1 LAPRRVGGLLEDAV
15 RERGEEPPPDT
26 GFVDEDGVTWEL
38 DPNDPDH
45 PDYDLS
51 EDAGYGRWEPLE
63 QGQSRRQ
70 RIIVVV
76 AMLLLAAFLVPVLIR
91 FLFS

>member
-1 LAPRRVGGLLEDAV
+1 V
-15 RERGEEPPPDT
+15 REQDEEPAPDT

-38 DPNDPDH
+38 DPNDPSH

-51 EDAGYGRWEPLE
+51 EAAGYGRWEPLE
-63 QGQSRRQ
+63 QWQSRRQ
-70 RIIVVV
+70 QIIIAV
-76 AMLLLAAFLVPVLIR
+76 AVLLVAALLIPALFW

>member
-1 LAPRRVGGLLEDAV
+1 M
-15 RERGEEPPPDT
+15 RERGEEPAPDT

-38 DPNDPDH
+38 DPNDPSH

-51 EDAGYGRWEPLE
+51 DAAGYGRWEPME

-70 RIIVVV
+70 RIIVAVTI
-76 AMLLLAAFLVPVLIR
+76 LLLIAVLVPVVIR

>member
-1 LAPRRVGGLLEDAV
+1 VH
-15 RERGEEPPPDT
+15 ERGEEETSDS

-38 DPNDPDH
+38 DPNDPSH

-51 EDAGYGRWEPLE
+51 DAAGYGRWEPLE

-70 RIIVVV
+70 RILVIV
-76 AMLLLAAFLVPVLIR
+76 AFLLLMAILLPLLVR
-91 FLFS
+91 FLFG

>member
-1 LAPRRVGGLLEDAV
+1 LH
-15 RERGEEPPPDT
+15 ERGEEEASDS

-38 DPNDPDH
+38 DPNDPSH

-51 EDAGYGRWEPLE
+51 DAAGYGRWEPLE

-70 RIIVVV
+70 RIIFVVTI
-76 AMLLLAAFLVPVLIR
+76 LLLIALLVPVLIR

>member
-1 LAPRRVGGLLEDAV
+1 VH
-15 RERGEEPPPDT
+15 ERGEEEASDS

-38 DPNDPDH
+38 DPNDPSH

-51 EDAGYGRWEPLE
+51 DAAGYGRWEPLE

-70 RIIVVV
+70 RIIFAVTV
-76 AMLLLAAFLVPVLIR
+76 LLLMALLVPVLIR

>member
-1 LAPRRVGGLLEDAV
+1 MH
-15 RERGEEPPPDT
+15 ERGEEEASDS

-38 DPNDPDH
+38 DPNDPSH

-51 EDAGYGRWEPLE
+51 DAAGYGRWEPLE

-76 AMLLLAAFLVPVLIR
+76 AILLLLAILLPLLVR
-91 FLFS
+91 FLLG

>member
-1 LAPRRVGGLLEDAV
+1 M
-15 RERGEEPPPDT
+15 RERGEEEGSDT
-26 GFVDEDGVTWEL
+26 GFVDDDGVTWEL
-38 DPNDPDH
+38 DPNDPSH

-51 EDAGYGRWEPLE
+51 EAAGYGRWEPLE

-70 RIIVVV
+70 RIVV
-76 AMLLLAAFLVPVLIR
+76 AVTILLLVALLVPVLIR

>member
-1 LAPRRVGGLLEDAV
+1 M
-15 RERGEEPPPDT
+15 RERGDEEGSDT

-38 DPNDPDH
+38 DPNDPSH

-51 EDAGYGRWEPLE
+51 EAAGYGRWEPLE

-70 RIIVVV
+70 RIIVAVTI
-76 AMLLLAAFLVPVLIR
+76 LLLAALLVPVLIR

>member
-1 LAPRRVGGLLEDAV
+1 VH
-15 RERGEEPPPDT
+15 ERGEEETSDS

-38 DPNDPDH
+38 DPNDPSH

-51 EDAGYGRWEPLE
+51 DAAGYGRWEPLE

-70 RIIVVV
+70 RILV
-76 AMLLLAAFLVPVLIR
+76 AVSILLLAAIVLPLLVR
-91 FLFS
+91 FLFG

>member
-1 LAPRRVGGLLEDAV
+1 MH
-15 RERGEEPPPDT
+15 ERGEEEASDS

-38 DPNDPDH
+38 DPNDPSH

-70 RIIVVV
+70 RILIIV
-76 AMLLLAAFLVPVLIR
+76 AFLLLMALLVPVLIR

>member
-1 LAPRRVGGLLEDAV
+1 MN
-15 RERGEEPPPDT
+15 ERGEEQGSDT

-38 DPNDPDH
+38 DPNDPSH

-51 EDAGYGRWEPLE
+51 EAAGYGRWEPLE
-63 QGQSRRQ
+63 RWQSQRR

-76 AMLLLAAFLVPVLIR
+76 CILLLMALLAPVLIR
-91 FLFS
+91 FLFF

>member
-1 LAPRRVGGLLEDAV
+1 VH
-15 RERGEEPPPDT
+15 ERGEEEDSDT

-38 DPNDPDH
+38 DPNDPSH

-51 EDAGYGRWEPLE
+51 ETAGYGGWEPLE

-76 AMLLLAAFLVPVLIR
+76 TILLLIALLVPLLIR

>member
-1 LAPRRVGGLLEDAV
+1 M
-15 RERGEEPPPDT
+15 RERGEEEASDT

-38 DPNDPDH
+38 DPNDPSH

-51 EDAGYGRWEPLE
+51 EAAGYGRWEPLE

-70 RIIVVV
+70 RIIVAVTI
-76 AMLLLAAFLVPVLIR
+76 LLLAALLVPVLIR

>member
-1 LAPRRVGGLLEDAV
+1 MH
-15 RERGEEPPPDT
+15 ERGEEEASDS

-38 DPNDPDH
+38 DPNDPSH

-51 EDAGYGRWEPLE
+51 DAAGYGRWEPLE

-70 RIIVVV
+70 RIIVAV
-76 AMLLLAAFLVPVLIR
+76 ALLLLGAILLPLLVR
-91 FLFS
+91 FLFG

>member
-1 LAPRRVGGLLEDAV
+1 MH
-15 RERGEEPPPDT
+15 ERGEEEASDS

-38 DPNDPDH
+38 DPNDPSH

-51 EDAGYGRWEPLE
+51 DSVGYGGWEPLE

-70 RIIVVV
+70 RIIVAV
-76 AMLLLAAFLVPVLIR
+76 AILLLGAILVPLLVR
-91 FLFS
+91 FLFG

>member
-1 LAPRRVGGLLEDAV
+1 V
-15 RERGEEPPPDT
+15 RERGEEPPDT

-38 DPNDPDH
+38 DPNDPGH

-51 EDAGYGRWEPLE
+51 EAAGYSGWEPLE
-63 QGQSRRQ
+63 QGQSRWQ

-76 AMLLLAAFLVPVLIR
+76 SILVLMALLVSVLIR

>member
-1 LAPRRVGGLLEDAV
+1 M
-15 RERGEEPPPDT
+15 RERGEEEGSDT

-38 DPNDPDH
+38 DPNDPSH
-45 PDYDLS
+45 PDFDLS
-51 EDAGYGRWEPLE
+51 EAAGYGRWEPLE

-70 RIIVVV
+70 RIVV
-76 AMLLLAAFLVPVLIR
+76 AVTILLLAALLVPVLIR

>member
-1 LAPRRVGGLLEDAV
+1 M
-15 RERGEEPPPDT
+15 RERGEEEGSDT

-38 DPNDPDH
+38 DPNDPSH

-51 EDAGYGRWEPLE
+51 EAAGYGRWEPLE

-70 RIIVVV
+70 RIVIAV
-76 AMLLLAAFLVPVLIR
+76 AILLLAAFLVPVLIR
-91 FLFS
+91 LLFL

>member
-1 LAPRRVGGLLEDAV
+1 MH
-15 RERGEEPPPDT
+15 ERGEEEASDS

-38 DPNDPDH
+38 DPNDPSH

-51 EDAGYGRWEPLE
+51 DAAGYGRWEPPE

-70 RIIVVV
+70 RIIVAVTI
-76 AMLLLAAFLVPVLIR
+76 LLLAALLVPVLIR

>member
-1 LAPRRVGGLLEDAV
+1 VY
-15 RERGEEPPPDT
+15 ERGEEEASDT
-26 GFVDEDGVTWEL
+26 GFVDEEGVTWEL
-38 DPNDPDH
+38 DPNDPSH

-51 EDAGYGRWEPLE
+51 EAAGYGRWEPLE

-70 RIIVVV
+70 RILVIV
-76 AMLLLAAFLVPVLIR
+76 AFLLVMALLVPVLIR

>member
-1 LAPRRVGGLLEDAV
+1 MH
-15 RERGEEPPPDT
+15 ERGEEEASDS
-26 GFVDEDGVTWEL
+26 GFVDEDGVTWEV
-38 DPNDPDH
+38 DPNDPSH

-51 EDAGYGRWEPLE
+51 DAAGYGQWEPLE

-76 AMLLLAAFLVPVLIR
+76 AILLLLAILLPLLVR
-91 FLFS
+91 FLLG

>member
-1 LAPRRVGGLLEDAV
+1 MH
-15 RERGEEPPPDT
+15 ERGEEEASDS

-38 DPNDPDH
+38 DPNDPSH

-51 EDAGYGRWEPLE
+51 DAAGYGRWEPLE

-70 RIIVVV
+70 RILVIV
-76 AMLLLAAFLVPVLIR
+76 AFLLLMALLVPVLIR

>member
-1 LAPRRVGGLLEDAV
+1 MREEGEDQ
-15 RERGEEPPPDT
+15 PSDT

-38 DPNDPDH
+38 DPNDPSH

-51 EDAGYGRWEPLE
+51 EAAGYGRWEPLE

-76 AMLLLAAFLVPVLIR
+76 TILLLAALVVPVLIR
-91 FLFS
+91 FLFF

>member
-1 LAPRRVGGLLEDAV
+1 VH
-15 RERGEEPPPDT
+15 ERGEEEASDS

-38 DPNDPDH
+38 DPNDPSH

-51 EDAGYGRWEPLE
+51 DAAGYGHWEPLE

-76 AMLLLAAFLVPVLIR
+76 AILLLMAILLPLLVR
-91 FLFS
+91 FLLG

>member
-1 LAPRRVGGLLEDAV
+1 M
-15 RERGEEPPPDT
+15 RERGEEEGSDT

-38 DPNDPDH
+38 DPNDPSH

-51 EDAGYGRWEPLE
+51 EAAGYGRWEPLE

-70 RIIVVV
+70 RIIVAVTILILV
-76 AMLLLAAFLVPVLIR
+76 ALLVPVLIR